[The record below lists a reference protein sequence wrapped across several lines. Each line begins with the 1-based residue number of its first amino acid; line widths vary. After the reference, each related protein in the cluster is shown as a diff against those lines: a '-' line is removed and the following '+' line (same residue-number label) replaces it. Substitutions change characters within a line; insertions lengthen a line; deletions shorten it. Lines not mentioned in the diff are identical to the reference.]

1 MPEVWEEPGRDE
13 SPDPETGGVPA
24 PTETNEGPAEDADQD
39 QELASDAVSQFPFRL
54 STRGVVRN
62 VLATVALGVV
72 IAGLVWYFDRPGHS
86 STSEPITLTAVASG
100 TAPEVGKEAPDF
112 RVQGLDG
119 QTFQLSDFRGSAVWI
134 NFWASW
140 CPPCRAESPDIEAVY
155 EDNRGDGL
163 VVLAL
168 SIGEGAGAVQD
179 YVERTGITF
188 TVGLDEG
195 TDIAAAYRIAGI
207 PSHYFVDRDG
217 ILRESRVGSMSR
229 ETMEEK
235 VDEILAA
242 GVEASGE

>member
-1 MPEVWEEPGRDE
+1 MPEVREEPGRDE
-13 SPDPETGGVPA
+13 RPEPGTGGLA
-24 PTETNEGPAEDADQD
+24 AGETNEGPAYAPGQE
-39 QELASDAVSQFPFRL
+39 QELASEAVSQSPFRP
-54 STRGVVRN
+54 SGMGVVRN
-62 VLATVALGVV
+62 ILATIALGIV
-72 IAGLVWYFDRPGHS
+72 IAGLVWFFDRPGDS
-86 STSEPITLTAVASG
+86 TTSEPITLTAAASG
-100 TAPEVGKEAPDF
+100 SAPEVGEEAPDF

-119 QTFQLSDFRGSAVWI
+119 QSFQLSDFRGSAVWI

-155 EDNRGDGL
+155 QEKRDEGL

-168 SIGEGAGAVQD
+168 SIGEGASAVRD

-229 ETMEEK
+229 ETMEEE

-242 GVEASGE
+242 GVEASGA